1 MELHGSSE
9 RSVDFPAQFALPVG
23 APARAAQVPS
33 IIAPL
38 ADIAEPAAVTSVEA
52 DFEENRRSELANRIV
67 NVALASAALAALV
80 PVFVIVAVAIRLT
93 SNGPIVY
100 RQIRVGVD
108 RRRNRIQAVY
118 DRRHVNMGGRIFMMY
133 KFRSMT
139 VDAEKE
145 GIVWAQKADSRV
157 TPIGRFLRLTRLDE
171 LPQLLNVL
179 MGDMNIVGPRPE
191 RPSIF
196 FKLREEIDAYALRQ
210 RAKPG
215 ITGLAQINQDYDKSI
230 ADVRKKVEY
239 DLAYIRQQSLAQD
252 LRIMLQTVPV
262 MLFRKGAR

>member
-1 MELHGSSE
+1 MEYSGVISDGGAADL
-9 RSVDFPAQFALPVG
+9 PASFVLPAG
-23 APARAAQVPS
+23 APPRATAVPS

-38 ADIAEPAAVTSVEA
+38 ADVAEPVWAPAL
-52 DFEENRRSELANRIV
+52 DFDERPRSEVANRVV
-67 NVALASAALAALV
+67 NVAIASAALIALA
-80 PVFVIVAVAIRLT
+80 PVFVLVGFAIRLT
-93 SNGPIVY
+93 SRGPIVY

-108 RRRNRIQAVY
+108 RRRHRIQAVY

-139 VDAEKE
+139 VDAEKN
-145 GIVWAQKADSRV
+145 GIVWAQKVDSRV
-157 TPIGRFLRLTRLDE
+157 TSIGRFLRLTRLDE
-171 LPQLLNVL
+171 LPQLINVL
-179 MGDMNIVGPRPE
+179 RGDMNIVGPRQE

-215 ITGLAQINQDYDKSI
+215 ITGLAQINRDYDNSI

-239 DLAYIRQQSLAQD
+239 DLEYIRQQSLASD
-252 LRIMLQTVPV
+252 LRIMLRTVPV